1 MAKAKS
7 QYDVLYSIG
16 ATDDTAAGIKE
27 ATNSL
32 TSPIDRITA
41 KWAMLDRAIGL
52 SAGIYL
58 AGKAL
63 AILEKAFQQFAG
75 AVEQQQKR
83 ISFDNL
89 ARSVGSS
96 SSKII
101 SELKRASNETI
112 TFQRAIET
120 AGRSILLGLDAKIL
134 PRLMEIAK
142 ASSKVTGQTVVAA
155 YEDIT
160 LGVARQSKMIL
171 DNLGILVDYDKYLV
185 KLAGTMGKAKDN
197 LTDVERRQAFLNA
210 TMEAGE
216 KIVNRVGVSY
226 ETLNE
231 KIEKFKTSLID
242 GTDQIKAHIFGLDL
256 LDRAI
261 GAQKYPKLVDEYEKG
276 KKALDELLPKY
287 NKLKEAIEA
296 VKAGEREPSRFL
308 ADQFTDAEIKV
319 KALQEHLNSI
329 SKMLGVEG
337 TVKIIPQEEDV
348 QEAIAQ
354 TDEYWKKWD
363 ENMAKAAD
371 NYGKSILE
379 GLKQADEHINNV
391 IVNGQSL
398 EKLVDN
404 EYKAIEAGWA
414 AKEAEMK
421 NTIGYRLGAS
431 LGEGFSFGAKTTIS
445 NGLYDLITNEF
456 SAKSALTSAL
466 KLSAR
471 ILSDSFAEEFLKT
484 LGLKFN
490 PAKFFLN
497 LFTNAGQAVGTGV
510 ISGGGNSAGS
520 NGSSFTG
527 YRNNVGTTARGTTNN
542 TFNYYITDDPTL
554 QKRINE
560 GVRKSFR
567 DNNLRQDVKG
577 LS

>member
-1 MAKAKS
+1 MAKAKNK
-7 QYDVLYSIG
+7 YDALFTIG
-16 ATDDTAAGIKE
+16 ASDETAAGIKS
-27 ATNSL
+27 ATDSL

-41 KWAMLDRAIGL
+41 KWATLDRAIGL

-58 AGKAL
+58 AGKAFNM
-63 AILEKAFQQFAG
+63 LEKAFQQFTVAI
-75 AVEQQQKR
+75 EQQQKR

-96 SSKII
+96 STKII
-101 SELKRASNETI
+101 SEIKKASNETI
-112 TFQRAIET
+112 TFQKAIES

-134 PRLMEIAK
+134 PKLMEIAK

-171 DNLGILVDYDKYLV
+171 DNLGIIVDYDNHLA
-185 KLAGTMGKAKDN
+185 KLAGTLGKAKDN
-197 LTDVERRQAFLNA
+197 LSDAERRQAFFNA

-216 KIVNRVGVSY
+216 KIVNKVGVSY
-226 ETLNE
+226 ETAKEKLDKYTASLNDS
-231 KIEKFKTSLID
+231 KGAAI
-242 GTDQIKAHIFGLDL
+242 AHILGLNLVDKQ
-256 LDRAI
+256 I
-261 GAQKYPKLVDEYEKG
+261 GAQKYPLLVEQYEKG

-296 VKAGEREPSRFL
+296 VKSGEREPSRFL

-319 KALQEHLNSI
+319 KALREELDGI
-329 SKMLGVEG
+329 SEMLGVG
-337 TVKIIPQEEDV
+337 VAVKKETIIDKWTEED
-348 QEAIAQ
+348 
-354 TDEYWKKWD
+354 DKKFF
-363 ENMAKAAD
+363 ER
-371 NYGKSILE
+371 
-379 GLKQADEHINNV
+379 Q
-391 IVNGQSL
+391 
-398 EKLVDN
+398 EKLVD
-404 EYKAIEAGWA
+404 WA
-414 AKEAEMK
+414 AKMSETEAEFWKKFDEDFAKSQDDRFKGVMDNLDANMAEIEAKLKAEEERVK
-421 NTIGYRLGAS
+421 NTFGYRLGAS

-456 SAKSALTSAL
+456 NAKGALTSAL

-471 ILSDSFAEEFLKT
+471 ILSDSFTEEFLKT
-484 LGLKFN
+484 LGMKFN

-510 ISGGGNSAGS
+510 VSGGSAGS
-520 NGSSFTG
+520 SGANTFTSPG
-527 YRNNVGTTARGTTNN
+527 GGIGKTITGRGQTNN

>member
-1 MAKAKS
+1 MAKN
-7 QYDVLYSIG
+7 QYDVIYAIG
-16 ATDDTAAGIKE
+16 ASDETAAGIKS
-27 ATNSL
+27 ATANL

-41 KWAMLDRAIGL
+41 KWATLDRAIGL
-52 SAGIYL
+52 SAGIFL
-58 AGKAL
+58 AGKAFNL
-63 AILEKAFQQFAG
+63 LEKAFQQFAV

-171 DNLGILVDYDKYLV
+171 DNLGILVDYDKHLI

-197 LTDVERRQAFLNA
+197 LTDAERRQAFLNA

-216 KIVNRVGVSY
+216 KIVNRVGISY

-231 KIEKFKTSLID
+231 KIEKFKTSLVD

-308 ADQFTDAEIKV
+308 ADLFTDAEIKV
-319 KALQEHLNSI
+319 KALQEQLNNI

-337 TVKIIPQEEDV
+337 TIKIIPQEEDV
-348 QEAIAQ
+348 KEAIAQ

-421 NTIGYRLGAS
+421 NTIGYRLGTS
-431 LGEGFSFGAKTTIS
+431 LGEGFSFGAKITIS

-456 SAKSALTSAL
+456 NAKSALTSAL

-471 ILSDSFAEEFLKT
+471 ILSDSFTEEFLKT
-484 LGLKFN
+484 LGMKFN

-497 LFTNAGQAVGTGV
+497 LFTNTGKAVGTGV
-510 ISGGGNSAGS
+510 VSGGGANTFTSPGGGIGKTAIGS
-520 NGSSFTG
+520 RTG
-527 YRNNVGTTARGTTNN
+527 QTNN